1 MIHFADVIL
10 SITILSVLVTL
21 GSNRLMALVKIIALQ
36 GILVSL
42 TPLFFEH
49 HADLSGGIQFLLPVT
64 VVIKGLGIP
73 AFLFLA
79 VKRGSIQREIEP
91 IISYHASLFAGLAMI
106 LISAFIVDKLPLTLS
121 GSHGL
126 LLITG
131 ITTLSAG
138 LFLMMGRR
146 MGITQ
151 VIGYLMLENGIYLI
165 GTALAK
171 EVHTLY
177 VVEFGILL
185 DLLVA
190 VMIMGIILTNINRTF
205 DDMDTSLLMRLK
217 D

>member
-1 MIHFADVIL
+1 MIHFADAIL

-42 TPLFFEH
+42 TPLFLEH
-49 HADLSGGIQFLLPVT
+49 HDSLAGGILFLSPVT
-64 VVIKGLGIP
+64 VVIKGLVIP
-73 AFLFLA
+73 AFLFVA
-79 VKRGSIQREIEP
+79 VRRGTIQREVQP

-106 LISAFIVDKLPLTLS
+106 LISAFIVDSLPLTLE

-131 ITTLSAG
+131 ITTLAAG

-171 EVHTLY
+171 EVHAMY

-185 DLLVA
+185 DLLVG
-190 VMIMGIILTNINRTF
+190 VMIMGIILTNINRAF